1 MSKKSSN
8 WYKKHINDEFVKQA
22 NKENWRS
29 RAVFKLKEIDE
40 KYNLIKQNYRILD
53 LGSAPGGWSQYASR
67 KYKSTKITAIDVL
80 KMESLTN
87 VNFVQTKIE
96 DFQENYLKN
105 ENFSKIDLVMSD
117 IAPNISGIESADI
130 PAMLNLA
137 EEVTIV
143 ALAALKQRG
152 NFLIKLFQ
160 GKGTEEYLNDVKNHF
175 EVLKIIKPKASRPNS
190 KEIYMLAMNFINN
203 ESHKERKNYE

>member
-67 KYKSTKITAIDVL
+67 KYKSTK
-80 KMESLTN
+80 
-87 VNFVQTKIE
+87 
-96 DFQENYLKN
+96 
-105 ENFSKIDLVMSD
+105 
-117 IAPNISGIESADI
+117 
-130 PAMLNLA
+130 
-137 EEVTIV
+137 
-143 ALAALKQRG
+143 R
-152 NFLIKLFQ
+152 
-160 GKGTEEYLNDVKNHF
+160 
-175 EVLKIIKPKASRPNS
+175 
-190 KEIYMLAMNFINN
+190 
-203 ESHKERKNYE
+203 

>member
-29 RAVFKLKEIDE
+29 RAVFKLREIDE
-40 KYNLIKQNYRILD
+40 KYNLIKKNSRILD

-67 KYKSTKITAIDVL
+67 KHKNIEIMAIDVL
-80 KMESLTN
+80 EMESLPN

-105 ENFSKIDLVMSD
+105 KNFGKIDLVMSD

-137 EEVTIV
+137 EEVTNV
-143 ALAALKQRG
+143 ALAALNLRG

-160 GKGTEEYLNDVKNHF
+160 GKGTDEYLNDVKKYF

-190 KEIYMLAMNFINN
+190 KEIYLLATNFMNNQSI
-203 ESHKERKNYE
+203 